1 MKTDEYRPNIP
12 KLAAMIG
19 GIYQASENAKFS
31 ELGRKDSDKSKKTK
45 HTLDEYEIS
54 ENWC

>member
-1 MKTDEYRPNIP
+1 MKTGEYRPNIP

-45 HTLDEYEIS
+45 HTYTR
-54 ENWC
+54 